1 VEVNAPAVI
10 ETRALTRKFG
20 DFVAVD
26 HLDFSVAKGEIF
38 GFLGPNGSGKS
49 TTIRMLT
56 GILQPSSG
64 TARVAGFEVGRESRK
79 IKFRIGYMSQK
90 FSLYED
96 LRVEENLSFF
106 AAVYRLPKA
115 LAKERID
122 WALDYSE
129 LADKR
134 RTMTGDLP
142 GGIRQRLALACALM
156 HRPEILFLDEP
167 TSGVDPIARRR
178 FWETIYDL
186 SKGRRDDPGH
196 HALPG
201 GGGVLRP
208 RGNDPGR
215 QDGGPGHSPSAQ
227 AGDLPRPQGR
237 AHHGGRLRGTG
248 APRKEGRMSGF
259 LRRTKAMA
267 VKEFRQSFRDKLT
280 LAAYLFL
287 PIFLLLLFGYAL
299 SFDVKHVPIAM
310 WDQDKTRQSRDL
322 AASFSSAEAFDRVAD
337 LEFAGRGRPR

>member
-10 ETRALTRKFG
+10 ETRGLTRRFG

-26 HLDFSVAKGEIF
+26 NLDISVAKGEIF

-96 LRVEENLSFF
+96 LQVAENLSFF

-115 LAKERID
+115 LALERIQ

-129 LADKR
+129 LADQRK
-134 RTMTGDLP
+134 TMTRDLP

-186 SKGRRDDPGH
+186 SKGGVTILVGMILDGKMVALGTPRALKQEIFPGH
-196 HALPG
+196 KEE
-201 GGGVLRP
+201 
-208 RGNDPGR
+208 
-215 QDGGPGHSPSAQ
+215 PSM
-227 AGDLPRPQGR
+227 
-237 AHHGGRLRGTG
+237 
-248 APRKEGRMSGF
+248 E
-259 LRRTKAMA
+259 
-267 VKEFRQSFRDKLT
+267 
-280 LAAYLFL
+280 
-287 PIFLLLLFGYAL
+287 
-299 SFDVKHVPIAM
+299 DVFVE
-310 WDQDKTRQSRDL
+310 L
-322 AASFSSAEAFDRVAD
+322 VN
-337 LEFAGRGRPR
+337 RGRKAAA

>member
-10 ETRALTRKFG
+10 ETQGLTRRFG

-26 HLDFSVAKGEIF
+26 RLDFSVAKGEIF

-64 TARVAGFEVGRESRK
+64 SARVAGFRVGQESRK

-96 LRVEENLSFF
+96 LQVAENLSFF

-115 LAKERID
+115 LAAERIQ

-134 RTMTGDLP
+134 KTLTRDLP

-156 HRPEILFLDEP
+156 HRPSILFLDEP

-186 SKGRRDDPGH
+186 SKDGVTILVTTHFLEEAEYCDRVGMILDGKMVALGTPRALKQEIFPGH
-196 HALPG
+196 KEE
-201 GGGVLRP
+201 
-208 RGNDPGR
+208 
-215 QDGGPGHSPSAQ
+215 PSM
-227 AGDLPRPQGR
+227 
-237 AHHGGRLRGTG
+237 
-248 APRKEGRMSGF
+248 E
-259 LRRTKAMA
+259 
-267 VKEFRQSFRDKLT
+267 
-280 LAAYLFL
+280 
-287 PIFLLLLFGYAL
+287 
-299 SFDVKHVPIAM
+299 DVFVELV
-310 WDQDKTRQSRDL
+310 D
-322 AASFSSAEAFDRVAD
+322 
-337 LEFAGRGRPR
+337 RGRKAAA

>member
-64 TARVAGFEVGRESRK
+64 TARVAGFEVGREGRK
-79 IKFRIGYMSQK
+79 IKFHIGYMSQK

-96 LRVEENLSFF
+96 LQVEENLSFF
-106 AAVYRLPKA
+106 AAVYRLSKA
-115 LAKERID
+115 MAKERIQ

-134 RTMTGDLP
+134 KTLTGDLP

-186 SKGRRDDPGH
+186 SKGGVTILVTTHFLEEAEYCDRVGMILDGKMVALGTPRALKQEIFPGH
-196 HALPG
+196 KEE
-201 GGGVLRP
+201 
-208 RGNDPGR
+208 
-215 QDGGPGHSPSAQ
+215 PSM
-227 AGDLPRPQGR
+227 
-237 AHHGGRLRGTG
+237 
-248 APRKEGRMSGF
+248 E
-259 LRRTKAMA
+259 
-267 VKEFRQSFRDKLT
+267 
-280 LAAYLFL
+280 
-287 PIFLLLLFGYAL
+287 
-299 SFDVKHVPIAM
+299 DVFVE
-310 WDQDKTRQSRDL
+310 L
-322 AASFSSAEAFDRVAD
+322 VN
-337 LEFAGRGRPR
+337 RGRKAA

>member
-10 ETRALTRKFG
+10 ETQALTRKFG

-26 HLDFSVAKGEIF
+26 HLDISVAKGEIF

-79 IKFRIGYMSQK
+79 IKFQIGYMSQK

-115 LAKERID
+115 LALERIQ

-134 RTMTGDLP
+134 KTLTGDLP
-142 GGIRQRLALACALM
+142 GGIRQRLALSCALM
-156 HRPEILFLDEP
+156 HRPSILFLDEP

-186 SKGRRDDPGH
+186 SKGGVTILVTTHFLEEAEYCDRVGMILDGKMVALGTPRALKQEIFPGH
-196 HALPG
+196 
-201 GGGVLRP
+201 VEE
-208 RGNDPGR
+208 
-215 QDGGPGHSPSAQ
+215 PSM
-227 AGDLPRPQGR
+227 
-237 AHHGGRLRGTG
+237 
-248 APRKEGRMSGF
+248 E
-259 LRRTKAMA
+259 
-267 VKEFRQSFRDKLT
+267 
-280 LAAYLFL
+280 
-287 PIFLLLLFGYAL
+287 
-299 SFDVKHVPIAM
+299 DVFVELVH
-310 WDQDKTRQSRDL
+310 
-322 AASFSSAEAFDRVAD
+322 
-337 LEFAGRGRPR
+337 RGRKAA